1 MSVGPWGIAVPVA
14 GKGGGGGGE
23 RFRMANPH
31 VRRADSNSNRSQE
44 KSEVNIEGNN
54 EVFGG
59 CICVLYTYIR
69 IYAYILLTGIKGR
82 GSMLVLS
89 EIVVLEEVIQIY
101 TSFEIVCPILIHEG
115 HVVTVK

>member
-1 MSVGPWGIAVPVA
+1 M
-14 GKGGGGGGE
+14 
-23 RFRMANPH
+23 
-31 VRRADSNSNRSQE
+31 
-44 KSEVNIEGNN
+44 
-54 EVFGG
+54 
-59 CICVLYTYIR
+59 CIVYIYTYI
-69 IYAYILLTGIKGR
+69 YTYILLTGIKGR